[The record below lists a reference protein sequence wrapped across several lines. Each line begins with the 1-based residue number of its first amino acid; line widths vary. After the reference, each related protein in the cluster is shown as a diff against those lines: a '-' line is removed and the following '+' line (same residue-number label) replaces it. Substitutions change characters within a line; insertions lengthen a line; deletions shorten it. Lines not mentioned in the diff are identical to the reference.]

1 MDVHAVPVERLV
13 VLYCIILWSILLSC
27 ILIRYIFTWHDIK
40 IDVMLAEL
48 KLRTLDQNSQGWA
61 VCFAISC
68 RKQKILTA
76 LHEHML
82 LSNVEKHFLMNEDQ
96 S

>member
-1 MDVHAVPVERLV
+1 MQYPCICSTSGKIGCTI
-13 VLYCIILWSILLSC
+13 LYYTEEYTAFLYSDIP
-27 ILIRYIFTWHDIK
+27 WHDIK
-40 IDVMLAEL
+40 IDVILAEL

-82 LSNVEKHFLMNEDQ
+82 LSNVQKHIF
-96 S
+96 